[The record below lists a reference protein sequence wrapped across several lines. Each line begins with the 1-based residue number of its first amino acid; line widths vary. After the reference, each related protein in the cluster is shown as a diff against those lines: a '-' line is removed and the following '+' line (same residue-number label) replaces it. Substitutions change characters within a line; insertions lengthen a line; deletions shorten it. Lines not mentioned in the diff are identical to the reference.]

1 MSSMKNDEKN
11 LKGRVCPVHGC
22 SLQKYDTGA
31 VDAWYCGKCDRYYLD
46 PIFQS
51 TAGRITILGKATSFF
66 PQNELPKAT
75 KESEIQIRDRVP
87 GGKNARLN
95 YAEANLKSLPP
106 TSETQFCPVH
116 NIQIDTRI
124 AVVSGENGWEKELPV
139 GLCRDC
145 AVLFTNDQ
153 AVAVQSSPSV
163 FGVPVIWNPKVFQ
176 KYSDGK
182 KKKPVFRKLSIE
194 LRNAPVHIQ
203 AKLQNKARNILTTAK
218 NCIITPDGFKI
229 VIQGQYS
236 VRQQKFICTLQSYLE
251 AVLPEYDSNIVCED
265 TYSLLKK
272 ARASKTKDYMLQMQ
286 KLLLE
291 RQEQVQKRKR
301 LEQAALP
308 YLCYTLPLLK
318 GNTNQCPFCKNAL
331 VSDRVMRIA
340 IYKDQKMDMTAL
352 QRGLYCPHCEVPFID
367 RTLED
372 QLLLKLKPKMIYVF
386 DANACRTPRELLDR
400 AKEKV
405 LVRKPHKQNQAQT
418 KPMNAP
424 QAGIYQGKQNL
435 PNLSYEP
442 NTRVFVYAER
452 CHCTA
457 CEKKYKRDTIQ
468 NRTALVETISH
479 HMVQVTVQ
487 FCTGC
492 GKYYMNLA
500 TFQQYCKRYGGIL
513 LECVIEPDLCR
524 KNASWLNFNPDS
536 ILSRCGYSV
545 REGISKEYRQ
555 AILAY
560 ILESK
565 RATKHE
571 ILELVSGFIRLRQ
584 NRFPGACSR
593 WEEDLLF
600 VSQYQASKQTQV
612 KGLTFRRAK

>member
-1 MSSMKNDEKN
+1 MSGVKNNEKN

-46 PIFQS
+46 PVFQNS
-51 TAGRITILGKATSFF
+51 IGKITILGKGTSFF
-66 PQNELPKAT
+66 PQGDLHA
-75 KESEIQIRDRVP
+75 EIEEVDAAITNRVSSSKK
-87 GGKNARLN
+87 GRLN
-95 YAEANLKSLPP
+95 YAEANLKVLPAADKI
-106 TSETQFCPVH
+106 QYCPVH
-116 NIQIDTRI
+116 TIQLDTRL
-124 AVVSGENGWEKELPV
+124 AVVSGENGWKKELPV

-153 AVAVQSSPSV
+153 AVAVQPSPSA

-176 KYSDGK
+176 KYGNGK
-182 KKKPVFRKLSIE
+182 KKKPVFQKLSIE
-194 LRNAPVHIQ
+194 LQNAPVYIQ
-203 AKLQNKARNILTTAK
+203 AKLQNKARNIVTTAK
-218 NCIITPDGFKI
+218 NNIMTPDGYKI
-229 VIQGQYS
+229 ILRGQYS
-236 VRQQKFICTLQSYLE
+236 ARQNKFICTLESYLD
-251 AVLPEYDSNIVCED
+251 VVQPEYDSYIAPVD
-265 TYSLLKK
+265 QFSLLRDVRERK
-272 ARASKTKDYMLQMQ
+272 ARIEMQRMQ
-286 KLLLE
+286 KLRLE
-291 RQEQVQKRKR
+291 QQKQEQKRKR
-301 LEQAALP
+301 LEQSALS

-340 IYKDQKMDMTAL
+340 IYKDQKMDMAAL

-386 DANACRTPRELLDR
+386 DANACRTPRELLER

-405 LVRKPHKQNQAQT
+405 LVRKSHKQNQEQT
-418 KPMNAP
+418 KPENAP
-424 QAGIYQGKQNL
+424 KVGADQGKQDF
-435 PNLSYEP
+435 PNLSYGP

-457 CEKKYKRDTIQ
+457 CEKKYGRDTIE

-492 GKYYMNLA
+492 GKYYMNLT

-524 KNASWLNFNPDS
+524 KNAFWLNFNPDS

-545 REGISKEYRQ
+545 REGVSQEYRQ
-555 AILAY
+555 AILTY
-560 ILESK
+560 ILESG

-571 ILELVSGFIRLRQ
+571 ILELISGFIRLRQ
-584 NRFPGACSR
+584 KRFPGACSR
-593 WEEDLLF
+593 WKEDLLF
-600 VSQYQASKQTQV
+600 VSQYQASKQMQV

>member
-51 TAGRITILGKATSFF
+51 AAGRITILGKATSFF

-75 KESEIQIRDRVP
+75 EESEITIGNRFP
-87 GGKNARLN
+87 GSKKERLD
-95 YAEANLKSLPP
+95 YVEANLKHLPLAC
-106 TSETQFCPVH
+106 ELQWCPVH
-116 NIQIDTRI
+116 DIQLDTRI
-124 AVVSGENGWEKELPV
+124 AEVSDENGWKKELPV
-139 GLCRDC
+139 GLCRNC

-153 AVAVQSSPSV
+153 AVAVQSSPST
-163 FGVPVIWNPKVFQ
+163 FGVPVIWNPRVFQ
-176 KYSDGK
+176 KYSNGK

-194 LRNAPVHIQ
+194 LHNAPVYIQ
-203 AKLQNKARNILTTAK
+203 AKLQNKARNIVTTAK
-218 NCIITPDGFKI
+218 NHIMTPDGYKI
-229 VIQGQYS
+229 IIRGQYS
-236 VRQQKFICTLQSYLE
+236 ARQKKFTCTLESYLD
-251 AVLPEYDSNIVCED
+251 AVQPEYDSCIVLVD
-265 TYSLLKK
+265 QFSLLRDVRERK
-272 ARASKTKDYMLQMQ
+272 ARAEMQRMQ
-286 KLLLE
+286 KLRLE
-291 RQEQVQKRKR
+291 QQKQEQKRKR
-301 LEQAALP
+301 LEQSALS

-318 GNTNQCPFCKNAL
+318 GNAKQCPFCKNAL

-340 IYKDQKMDMTAL
+340 IYEDQKMDMTAL

>member
-1 MSSMKNDEKN
+1 M
-11 LKGRVCPVHGC
+11 L
-22 SLQKYDTGA
+22 
-31 VDAWYCGKCDRYYLD
+31 
-46 PIFQS
+46 
-51 TAGRITILGKATSFF
+51 
-66 PQNELPKAT
+66 
-75 KESEIQIRDRVP
+75 RD
-87 GGKNARLN
+87 
-95 YAEANLKSLPP
+95 
-106 TSETQFCPVH
+106 
-116 NIQIDTRI
+116 
-124 AVVSGENGWEKELPV
+124 
-139 GLCRDC
+139 
-145 AVLFTNDQ
+145 
-153 AVAVQSSPSV
+153 
-163 FGVPVIWNPKVFQ
+163 
-176 KYSDGK
+176 
-182 KKKPVFRKLSIE
+182 
-194 LRNAPVHIQ
+194 
-203 AKLQNKARNILTTAK
+203 
-218 NCIITPDGFKI
+218 
-229 VIQGQYS
+229 
-236 VRQQKFICTLQSYLE
+236 VRE
-251 AVLPEYDSNIVCED
+251 R
-265 TYSLLKK
+265 K
-272 ARASKTKDYMLQMQ
+272 ARAEMQRMQ
-286 KLLLE
+286 KLRLE
-291 RQEQVQKRKR
+291 QQKQEQKRKR
-301 LEQAALP
+301 LEQSALS

-318 GNTNQCPFCKNAL
+318 GNAKQCPFCKNAL

-340 IYKDQKMDMTAL
+340 IYEDQKMDMTAL